1 MIAKKGIF
9 LIWAIL
15 IILTTF
21 ICLLVY
27 IVTQQ
32 SLRLVA
38 NEEPMELAVKTSINL
53 ESGQSADIAIPAE
66 KANLKSL
73 STFVMVYDN
82 NKNLLAAS
90 VIGEPSYPVSVLDY
104 VKQNGE
110 SRVTW
115 QPASGLRY
123 ASVAIKYDNGYI
135 VAARSLSET
144 ERLIDITGKLILSAW
159 LAFVIFTAFV
169 ILCIYIYLNKKNNAV
184 K

>member
-1 MIAKKGIF
+1 
-9 LIWAIL
+9 
-15 IILTTF
+15 
-21 ICLLVY
+21 
-27 IVTQQ
+27 
-32 SLRLVA
+32 
-38 NEEPMELAVKTSINL
+38 
-53 ESGQSADIAIPAE
+53 
-66 KANLKSL
+66 
-73 STFVMVYDN
+73 MVYDN